1 MLNIMNRFKAKMYAS
16 LQHSEQIKKMILVF
30 YSLFSIGFV
39 FGGFGLFGGRLVGFG
54 LLLGRLFGFR
64 GPLFS
69 GLFWF
74 GLFWFGLLGFGLFGF
89 LGRLSFGRLLR
100 LSGFT
105 VFGFALLGLRGGL
118 F

>member
-30 YSLFSIGFV
+30 YSLFSV
-39 FGGFGLFGGRLVGFG
+39 VGGFGLFGGRLAGLG
-54 LLLGRLFGFR
+54 LLFGRLFGFR

-69 GLFWF
+69 GLL
-74 GLFWFGLLGFGLFGF
+74 GLFGFGLFGF

-105 VFGFALLGLRGGL
+105 AFGFALFGLRFGL

>member
-1 MLNIMNRFKAKMYAS
+1 MNRFKAKMYAS

-30 YSLFSIGFV
+30 YSLFSVGFV

-74 GLFWFGLLGFGLFGF
+74 GLFGFGLFGF